1 MKKKIISKA
10 CELFLKLGFN
20 SVTMD
25 DLASELCISKKT
37 LYKFFINKEVLVQE
51 ATYIL
56 EKQFYDKI
64 NQVMNLNYNSVEEHF
79 EIHRLFKGIVKTVGA
94 LPLHQLKK
102 KYPDIYKYVV
112 SSEYEMFNVFMRRN
126 LARGIEQG
134 YYRSDVEIEE
144 YIGFYYTI
152 RFHINENVTDKVQV
166 HRLELSALV
175 YHILAITTD
184 KGRDELNWQLS
195 INVQ

>member
-1 MKKKIISKA
+1 MRKKIISKA
-10 CELFLKLGFN
+10 CELFIRLGFN

-37 LYKFFINKEVLVQE
+37 LYKFFSNKEVLVQE

-64 NQVMNLNYNSVEEHF
+64 NQVMSLNYNSVEEHF
-79 EIHRLFKGIVKTVGA
+79 EIRRLFKGLVKTVGA
-94 LPLHQLKK
+94 LPLYQLKK
-102 KYPDIYKYVV
+102 KYPDIYKYVI
-112 SSEYEMFNVFMRRN
+112 SSEHKMFNLFMRRN

-144 YIGFYYTI
+144 YISFYYTI
-152 RFHINENVTDKVQV
+152 RFHINENVIDTIQV
-166 HRLELSALV
+166 DRLELSALV
-175 YHILAITTD
+175 YHIQAISTE
-184 KGRDELNWQLS
+184 KGRNELNRQLS
-195 INVQ
+195 INA